1 MASNG
6 ATYQAVALQDG
17 TSAVMRADPAK
28 PQIFEVVATFY
39 DALRAQ
45 EYAARENAAHQAPQ
59 PPESAVE
66 AQPEPE
72 PEPEP
77 EPQVVK
83 KPSPRKRA
91 VEPAKVEPELPSDL
105 TDRQSAV
112 LKALNAKKDDANLV
126 ESKAAELASAASIPL
141 GSLHSVLQSLE
152 KRQLIRTERA
162 GSPKAPA
169 VYQVL

>member
-17 TSAVMRADPAK
+17 RSAVMRADPTE
-28 PQIFEVVATFY
+28 PRMFEVVATFY
-39 DALRAQ
+39 DAVRAE

-59 PPESAVE
+59 APEPAVE
-66 AQPEPE
+66 AQ
-72 PEPEP
+72 PEP

-83 KPSPRKRA
+83 KPAPRKRA

-105 TDRQSAV
+105 TERQSAV
-112 LKALNAKKDDANLV
+112 LQALRAKKDDANLV
-126 ESKAAELASAASIPL
+126 ASKAAELAEAASIPL

>member
-1 MASNG
+1 MVSNG

-45 EYAARENAAHQAPQ
+45 EYAARENAAFHAPQ
-59 PPESAVE
+59 SPEPAVE
-66 AQPEPE
+66 AQ
-72 PEPEP
+72 
-77 EPQVVK
+77 VVR
-83 KPSPRKRA
+83 KPAPRKRA
-91 VEPAKVEPELPSDL
+91 PEPAKVEPELPTDL
-105 TDRQSAV
+105 TDRQNAV
-112 LKALNAKKDDANLV
+112 LKALHAKKDDANLV
-126 ESKAAELASAASIPL
+126 ESKAADLAGAASIPL

-152 KRQLIRTERA
+152 KRQLVRTERA

>member
-59 PPESAVE
+59 PPEPAVE
-66 AQPEPE
+66 AQ

-83 KPSPRKRA
+83 KPAPRKRA